1 MFVTAV
7 LCCVRAGFG
16 FGLIYLPAI
25 VSVTCYFEKYRSLAT
40 GIAVAGSGLGTF
52 IFAPFIEYLISTY
65 GGWRGTVLILAGL
78 AFNTAIMG
86 ALFRPLEKPRS
97 KPAATELK
105 EMPRDQSELK
115 LLLNGD
121 LSKEQ
126 QVRVVGCV
134 LVPMAAAGLGGC
146 LYIA

>member
-1 MFVTAV
+1 M
-7 LCCVRAGFG
+7 RAGFG

-86 ALFRPLEKPRS
+86 ALFRPLEKPRPRRRS
-97 KPAATELK
+97 KSAAALAATELQ
-105 EMPRDQSELK
+105 ELPRDKSELK

-121 LSKEQ
+121 LGKEQ
-126 QVRVVGCV
+126 QVRSRVRARVRHVFLRGEV
-134 LVPMAAAGLGGC
+134 RT
-146 LYIA
+146 